1 VGTKTFKIEK
11 YQIVLGYALHKVWG
25 SEIKVRGALD
35 CYGEGHRFI
44 AYFLAEDSP
53 APKPIYEEKNR
64 LAAIFLPFQNMG
76 PFISLL
82 RNEKEVFAC
91 VDSKNPER
99 NHLSTSRE
107 PVLDF

>member
-1 VGTKTFKIEK
+1 MSAKTFKIER

-25 SEIKVRGALD
+25 SEIRVRGALD
-35 CYGEGHRFI
+35 CYGEDHRFI

-53 APKPIYEEKNR
+53 VPEPIYEEKNK
-64 LAAIFLPFQNMG
+64 LAAIFLPFQSMG

-82 RNEKEVFAC
+82 RNEKEVFAY
-91 VDSKNPER
+91 VDSINPER

-107 PVLDF
+107 PILDL